1 MPTFLVP
8 MEYLS
13 GSKKISLGKQPQS
26 LLVRVF
32 ILLFAG
38 VNCAVA
44 QAQST
49 APSRPVAPRPSV
61 NRSLDY
67 YLVNASQNSPLIKEL
82 ANQQLSAGLDSLRIR
97 RLNGPQVSA
106 NSIADY
112 APSFKGFGYD
122 LAISNGGIYNATVN
136 VSQPILNRAYIRA
149 QLQDILVRRDSLG
162 NTSRINQA
170 DLKRN
175 VINQYI
181 QSYTDQNQFL
191 FQQDVLKLL
200 IEQENILKP
209 LVRSGVF
216 RQSDYLTFL
225 VSRQSQEVTVAQQK
239 ILVQNDLGA
248 LNLLCGISDT
258 TYIALADPAIVRG
271 TPRELARNPLYLKY
285 SLDSLRLQSLRK
297 SLDTYY
303 RPKLSW
309 FVDAGFESS
318 TLAFYRHY
326 GTSFG
331 LNFTLPIYDGH
342 LRRIGYKQLSI
353 GERTRQNYRSFF
365 EVQYSQQILA
375 LTQQL
380 ASTEALLAKIKT
392 QLHYSNML
400 IDVDRKLLNVG
411 DLKITDYLLALNAY
425 RTNQFALSQQDL
437 SRMLLINQLNYWN
450 SEY

>member
-1 MPTFLVP
+1 MGN
-8 MEYLS
+8 LS

-38 VNCAVA
+38 VKCSLA
-44 QAQST
+44 QTQTT
-49 APSRPVAPRPSV
+49 APSQSVAPPPSV

-67 YLVNASQNSPLIKEL
+67 YLANAAQNSPLIKEL

-97 RLNGPQVSA
+97 RLSGPQVSA

-112 APSFKGFGYD
+112 APAFKGFGYD

-136 VSQPILNRAYIRA
+136 VTQPILNRAFIRA

-170 DLKRN
+170 DLKKN

-181 QSYTDQNQFL
+181 QAFTDQNQFS

-200 IEQENILKP
+200 TGQENILKP
-209 LVRSGVF
+209 LVRSGVY
-216 RQSDYLTFL
+216 RQSDYLTLL

-258 TYIALADPAIVRG
+258 TYTTLMDPAIVRG

-285 SLDSLRLQSLRK
+285 SLDSLRLQSLRQ
-297 SLDTYY
+297 SLNAYY

-309 FVDAGFESS
+309 FADAGFESS

-326 GTSFG
+326 GTRFG
-331 LNFTLPIYDGH
+331 LNFTLPIYDGRI
-342 LRRIGYKQLSI
+342 RRIGYKQLSI
-353 GERTRQNYRSFF
+353 GERIRQNYKSFF
-365 EVQYSQQILA
+365 EKQYSQQVLA

-380 ASTEALLAKIKT
+380 ASTEALVAKIRM
-392 QLHYSNML
+392 QLHYSSML
-400 IDVDRKLLNVG
+400 IDVDRKLLNLG

-425 RTNQFALSQQDL
+425 RTNQFTLSQQDL